1 MKGRVSAVHDDDL
14 ETYLEKLGIR
24 RRLERREMNC
34 FQCNDKLTLESI
46 NAIFPDSGS
55 IKGVCN
61 KPDCLSA
68 LMRWREE
75 KRHG

>member
-1 MKGRVSAVHDDDL
+1 MKGRVSAVHEDDL
-14 ETYLEKLGIR
+14 NEYLEKLGIL
-24 RRLERREMNC
+24 RRLERGEMNC
-34 FQCNDKLTLESI
+34 FECKDTLSLESI
-46 NAIFPDSGS
+46 SAIFPDSGS